1 MDDLKADR
9 FSFTTTP
16 QADDEDKTATD
27 MAVLLFETA
36 TLRSGYQLGDTK
48 EFAGRIERMLRL
60 SMNVDQDEQA
70 SLQPFLLRFQTPSG
84 FNLSNAKRRRS
95 C

>member
-1 MDDLKADR
+1 M
-9 FSFTTTP
+9 
-16 QADDEDKTATD
+16 
-27 MAVLLFETA
+27 LLFETA

-70 SLQPFLLRFQTPSG
+70 SLQPFLLLLTSVALKGVGRGNTT
-84 FNLSNAKRRRS
+84 LA
-95 C
+95 CAD